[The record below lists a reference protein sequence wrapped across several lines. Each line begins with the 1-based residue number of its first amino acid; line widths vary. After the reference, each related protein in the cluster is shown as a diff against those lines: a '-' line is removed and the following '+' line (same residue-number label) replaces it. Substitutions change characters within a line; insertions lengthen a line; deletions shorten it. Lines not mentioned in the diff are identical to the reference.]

1 MRSATSS
8 SERVHQ
14 WFYPALLKKNTA
26 RFWPLWLCWG
36 LFWFLL
42 LVPRIVE
49 ESRYWL
55 PKPTA
60 LYPRRLLLPIITNAG
75 PMLAAFFGIAAA
87 MLLFSY
93 LYHHRSAGF
102 FHALPVRREGLFLTN
117 YISGLLFLV
126 VPLVVVAIFTGL
138 AELWV
143 GNGFDFPSLFL
154 LVFCVGM
161 MGFFFYSF
169 AVFCAM
175 FTGHILALPAF
186 YGILNALVAVVV
198 YLLDSLANLY
208 LFGYVTNPDL
218 YDVAQWFT
226 PLAKLMS
233 DLSYDDEYH
242 IVGLFPIFVYA
253 FFGVVFAVLALIAY
267 RRRRIE
273 SAGDVVAVPWVR
285 PIFKYGVS
293 LCAALTLGTGL
304 WTLFFSFNGGKMQ
317 LALCVLLCGAVGY
330 FIAEMLLSKSFR
342 VFKKSWKGCVLALV
356 LIGMGCA
363 VPGLDL
369 TGYQSR
375 VPSVQ
380 SVVSVSV
387 TSPSYPYDALGYN
400 KYTFTDPEQIAQVTG
415 LHQSIVDRRSS
426 LEHTATTFEFDV
438 DDSGYTYA
446 DTCSVRLT
454 YTLTGGR
461 TMTRYYSAVPVTDEL
476 LADSDTPAARLTA
489 LFNAPGVAAQEYFE
503 DWSEKDSLSYLTL
516 NQNDRIIKT
525 VDGGDAQKVLKAVQA
540 DMAAGDLGRRFL
552 MQDRSYYQSSIGVDL
567 CFTFYTTRD
576 IWGDS
581 TAPDDHS
588 YTVTIRLQNSA
599 AQTLS
604 VLEELGL
611 SDVLP
616 PAAAN

>member
-1 MRSATSS
+1 MRSVTSS

-36 LFWFLL
+36 LFWFLM

-49 ESRYWL
+49 ESRYGL
-55 PKPTA
+55 PGVAK

-75 PMLAAFFGIAAA
+75 PMLAALFGSAAA
-87 MLLFSY
+87 MLLFSA

-117 YISGLLFLV
+117 YVSGLLFLV
-126 VPLVVVAIFTGL
+126 VPLVVVAILTGL
-138 AELWV
+138 AELWT
-143 GNGFDFPSLFL
+143 GIGFDFSSLFL

-186 YGILNALVAVVV
+186 YGILNGLVAVVV
-198 YLLDSLANLY
+198 YLLDGLANLY
-208 LFGYVTNPDL
+208 LFGYVTNFNM

-242 IVGLFPIFVYA
+242 IVGLFSIFVYA
-253 FFGVVFAVLALIAY
+253 FFGIVFAVLALIAY

-304 WTLFFSFNGGKMQ
+304 WTLFFSSNGQNMH
-317 LALCVLLCGAVGY
+317 LAFCVLLCGAVGY

-342 VFKKSWKGCVLALV
+342 VFKQSWKGCVLALAI
-356 LIGMGCA
+356 IGVGCA
-363 VPGLDL
+363 VLALDL
-369 TGYQSR
+369 TGYENR
-375 VPSVQ
+375 VPSADD
-380 SVVSVSV
+380 VVSV
-387 TSPSYPYDALGYN
+387 TINGTSYPYDDLHHADYVI
-400 KYTFTDPEQIAQVTG
+400 TDPDAIAQVVE
-415 LHQSIVDRRSS
+415 LHQSMVEQKDRLENQSLSYNVDD
-426 LEHTATTFEFDV
+426 EGYTFE
-438 DDSGYTYA
+438 
-446 DTCSVRLT
+446 DTCSLRLT

-461 TMTRYYSAVPVTDEL
+461 TMIRYYSPVPVTSDL
-476 LADSDTPAARLTA
+476 LADPDSPAARLTA
-489 LFNAPGVAAQEYFE
+489 LLNTPGVAEESYFE
-503 DWSEKDSLSYLTL
+503 NWEEGDVLSYITV
-516 NQNDRIIKT
+516 NQNDRIIHT
-525 VDGGDAQKVLKAVQA
+525 VSGMDAQKLLEAVRA
-540 DMAAGDLGRRFL
+540 DLSAGTLGRRFL
-552 MQDRSYYQSSIGVDL
+552 LEDRSYYQSSAGVEL

-581 TAPDDHS
+581 TAPEDHS
-588 YTVTIRLQNSA
+588 YTITIRLQNSA

-611 SDVLP
+611 NDVLSSVTP
-616 PAAAN
+616 N